1 MAGGKLSPR
10 QKMINLMYLIF
21 IAMLALQMSKE
32 VLTAFGYLNE
42 RLTTFNVKQNDKN
55 STKYAGLD
63 LKAREQPEKF
73 GDENEKAK
81 QIKVLSLELYN
92 HIQMIKDVILEDVA
106 EEDRKNYEEL
116 DKTEVLDFYLYQK
129 GKVSENGKK
138 FLDAIATYRDGLV
151 SVLGNKYPEVSESI
165 KEYFNTDDVNIGEKG
180 ALPVMINWIEHSF
193 VGFPAIASLTK
204 LTVMQ
209 SDIRGSERDILNEM
223 LGVQLTADA
232 GISASSYEIIFMPD
246 KPIFFQGE
254 TATGSLVLGR
264 YDASLKPSRVVVNGQ
279 EISKENF
286 VGGKV
291 NLTLPSGSV
300 GDYDIIGEFAFMQDG
315 KEEIIPIKQSYFVG
329 AKPSDAVI
337 AADKMNV
344 VYRGLPNPMTIS
356 VPGVADNKVTV
367 RAAGLRKISGVGKYM
382 MTPGTGK
389 DIRISVTATLPDG
402 TQMTSS
408 KLYRIKDIP
417 KPMATVRKES
427 GFVPMPKSSLLKT
440 TIRVEL
446 PDFLFDL
453 EFKIQSFK
461 IKVPGQATI
470 TVNGNKM
477 NAQAQAAINKARVG
491 DMISI
496 FDVKS
501 SIQGVN
507 LNVKDASPV
516 TIEIQ

>member
-55 STKYAGLD
+55 SAKYADLD

-92 HIQMIKDVILEDVA
+92 HIQMIKDVILEDVP

-116 DKTEVLDFYLYQK
+116 DKTEVLDFYFYQK
-129 GKVSENGKK
+129 GKMSEHGQAY
-138 FLDAIATYRDGLV
+138 LDAIATYRDGIV
-151 SVLGNKYPEVSESI
+151 SVLGNEYPEVSESI
-165 KEYFNTDDVNIGEKG
+165 KEYFNTDDVNIGDKG
-180 ALPVMINWIEHSF
+180 VLPVMINWIEHSF

-209 SDIRGSERDILNEM
+209 SDIKGAERNVLSTM
-223 LGVQLTADA
+223 LQGQLTSDVSMTNYKA
-232 GISASSYEIIFMPD
+232 IVIPD
-246 KPIFFQGE
+246 KSAFFQGE
-254 TATGSLVLGR
+254 NFTGRIVLGR
-264 YDASLKPSRVVVNGQ
+264 YDESLKPESVTVNGI
-279 EISKENF
+279 EITSLEGGGAVLNFPAGNVGENPIKGKF
-286 VGGKV
+286 V
-291 NLTLPSGSV
+291 
-300 GDYDIIGEFAFMQDG
+300 FMENG
-315 KEEIIPIKQSYFVG
+315 VPVEIPIESSYAVV
-329 AKPSDAVI
+329 AKPNDAVI

-356 VPGVADNKVTV
+356 VPGVADNKVTA

-427 GFVPMPKSSLLKT
+427 GYVKMPKSSLAKT
-440 TIRVEL
+440 TVRVEL

-453 EFKIQSFK
+453 DFTIQSFK

-491 DMISI
+491 DVIGI

-501 SIQGVN
+501 SIQGVS